1 MSTAVNLTQNESVD
15 LSILRDQGKYP
26 EAYDYLRDIVDRE
39 RRQTTDM
46 ARSYDLLNLRNWLD
60 RASSINSND
69 GSFSSEFVRGA
80 TAGVRARLGNPL
92 SDSDFQ
98 DVSDSLADKVIGDAI
113 NGGGIPNLPDIIKDD
128 VASAVRDTAEGGLGL
143 PPWGWDLGR
152 LGPTAFWIGR
162 RLRIGGGRVSTRLRL
177 QLGHLFGLP
186 GRRSELAPVGRT
198 S

>member
-128 VASAVRDTAEGGLGL
+128 VASAVRD
-143 PPWGWDLGR
+143 
-152 LGPTAFWIGR
+152 
-162 RLRIGGGRVSTRLRL
+162 
-177 QLGHLFGLP
+177 
-186 GRRSELAPVGRT
+186 
-198 S
+198 